1 MRPLSP
7 ATRKKKTQI
16 SVERSAVFRLAEPA
30 LERVIYVPPLY
41 PQDYAK
47 RSSKS

>member
-16 SVERSAVFRLAEPA
+16 SVERSAVVRLAEPA
-30 LERVIYVPPLY
+30 LERDIGVPPFY
-41 PQDYAK
+41 PQDNVK
-47 RSSKS
+47 RSSGS